1 MAYDERLATRI
12 RKVLARRKGF
22 SEKRMFGG
30 VAFFLGGNMCCGV
43 GGMGRDEMVLR
54 LGDERAE
61 KALKKRHTKV
71 FDLTG
76 RPMKGFVTVVPAG
89 FKTDAALRGWVREA
103 AAFATSLPPK

>member
-1 MAYDERLATRI
+1 MAYDEQLATRI

-22 SEKRMFGG
+22 SEKKMFGG
-30 VAFFLGGNMCCGV
+30 VAFFLGGNMCCGL
-43 GGMGRDEMVLR
+43 GGMGRDELVLR
-54 LGDERAE
+54 LGGKRAE

-89 FKTDAALRGWVREA
+89 F
-103 AAFATSLPPK
+103 

>member
-1 MAYDERLATRI
+1 MAYDEQFATRI

-22 SEKRMFGG
+22 SKKRMFGG
-30 VAFFLGGNMCCGV
+30 MAFFLGGNMCCGV
-43 GGMGRDEMVLR
+43 GCRGKDELVLR
-54 LGDERAE
+54 LGPERAE

-89 FKTDAALRGWVREA
+89 FKTDAALGGWIREA
-103 AAFATSLPPK
+103 AAFASSLPPK